1 MPGARS
7 GEGKVAAPQ
16 TQSQPAIA
24 ATNLWKQ
31 YYLGDVT
38 VDALRGVDL
47 EIPAGKFVVLLG
59 PSGSGKTTLLN
70 LAGGL
75 DVPSQGELRVFG
87 RRLTGMSEA
96 QLTEYRRE
104 AVGFIFQMFNLVPTL
119 TALENVRLVAQLVGT
134 DELSQQVMADVGL
147 DEFADHLPSQLSGG
161 QQQRVAIA
169 RALVKQP
176 KLLLADEPT
185 GSVDTETGRGIL
197 SLLWE
202 QTRERGMTAVIVTH
216 NNAFAQM
223 GDLVLRLRS
232 GEIAEVAAGA
242 AVHPREIRL

>member
-1 MPGARS
+1 
-7 GEGKVAAPQ
+7 VAAQ
-16 TQSQPAIA
+16 RAEAQPAIA
-24 ATNLWKQ
+24 ATNVWKR

-38 VDALRGVDL
+38 VDALRGVDI
-47 EIPAGKFVVLLG
+47 EIPPGKFVVLLG

-75 DVPSQGELRVFG
+75 DVPSQGELSVLG
-87 RRLTGMSEA
+87 QRLTGMNEE
-96 QLTEYRRE
+96 QLTAFRRE
-104 AVGFIFQMFNLVPTL
+104 TVGFIFQMFNLVPTL
-119 TALENVRLVAQLVGT
+119 TAIENVRLVAQLVGT
-134 DELSQQVMADVGL
+134 DELSRTTLADVGL
-147 DEFADHLPSQLSGG
+147 EEFADHLPSQLSGG

-185 GSVDTETGRGIL
+185 GSVDAETGRGIL
-197 SLLWE
+197 SLLWDE
-202 QTRERGMTAVIVTH
+202 TRDRGMTAVIVTH

-232 GEIAEVAAGA
+232 GQIAEVAAGA
-242 AVHPREIRL
+242 AIHPREIQL